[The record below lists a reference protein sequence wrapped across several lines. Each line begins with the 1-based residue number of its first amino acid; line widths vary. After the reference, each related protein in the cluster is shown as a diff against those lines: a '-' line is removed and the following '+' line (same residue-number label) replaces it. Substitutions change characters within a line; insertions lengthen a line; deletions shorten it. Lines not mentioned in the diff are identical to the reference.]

1 MADKTV
7 VMKLLDKK
15 GIKYIPYI
23 YDCPEAI
30 SAEDLAVKLGKRNCD
45 VFKTLVTV
53 GKTGKNYVFVLP
65 AGKELDLKKAAK
77 CVGEKSIDMLK
88 AKDLLPLTG
97 YIHGGCSPIGMKKF
111 FPTTI
116 DIACNDV
123 PTITVS
129 AGALGHQVEL
139 TTDELAKVI
148 RFTIADITAE

>member
-15 GIKYIPYI
+15 GISYIPYI

-97 YIHGGCSPIGMKKF
+97 YIHGGCSPIGMKKR
-111 FPTTI
+111 FPSYI
-116 DIACNDV
+116 HQSASGLDRIF
-123 PTITVS
+123 VS
-129 AGALGHQVEL
+129 AGRVGCQA
-139 TTDELAKVI
+139 ELAPADLI
-148 RFTIADITAE
+148 RVAELVPADLV